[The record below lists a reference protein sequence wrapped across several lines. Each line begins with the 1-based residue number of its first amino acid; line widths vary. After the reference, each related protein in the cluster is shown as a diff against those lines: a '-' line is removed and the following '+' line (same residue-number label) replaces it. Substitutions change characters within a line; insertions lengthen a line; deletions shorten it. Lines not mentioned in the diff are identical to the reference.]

1 MLGATFNILLAQRTI
16 TSLSTYQEQHP
27 RGAPMRY
34 SFALISIAAISA
46 LLIAAKE
53 PAPSLEG
60 YWKGSGIVSHKGA
73 NDRVECRVRYK
84 RASDRSFSYT
94 ATCAMESGKYDLTG
108 SVTNTSGSRYSGTV
122 VGGSEGSRET
132 GRVFL
137 IQRGKLLSV
146 SVTSRSGSARMT
158 LFKLG

>member
-1 MLGATFNILLAQRTI
+1 MNGNRHV
-16 TSLSTYQEQHP
+16 SLTT
-27 RGAPMRY
+27 
-34 SFALISIAAISA
+34 ALILTTILAISA
-46 LLIAAKE
+46 LLTAAKE

-73 NDRVECRVRYK
+73 NDRVECRVRYT
-84 RASDRSFSYT
+84 RAGGGSFSYT

-108 SVTNTSGSRYSGTV
+108 SVTNTSSSRYSGTV

-132 GRVFL
+132 GRVSL
-137 IQRGKLLSV
+137 IQRGKALSV

-158 LFKLG
+158 LFKLD

>member
-1 MLGATFNILLAQRTI
+1 FEGKCRHHAGNREEESTDEWTSPRFADDRAFLDDNRCDKRLAYCRQRTC
-16 TSLSTYQEQHP
+16 P
-27 RGAPMRY
+27 FARG
-34 SFALISIAAISA
+34 L
-46 LLIAAKE
+46 
-53 PAPSLEG
+53 LEG
-60 YWKGSGIVSHKGA
+60 AGIVSHKGA

-158 LFKLG
+158 LFKLS

>member
-1 MLGATFNILLAQRTI
+1 
-16 TSLSTYQEQHP
+16 
-27 RGAPMRY
+27 MRH
-34 SFALISIAAISA
+34 SFALISIAAIST
-46 LLIAAKE
+46 LLTAAKA

-73 NDRVECRVRYK
+73 EDRVECRVRYT
-84 RASDRSFSYT
+84 RAGDRSFSYT

-108 SVTNTSGSRYSGTV
+108 SVTNTSGNRYSGTV

-132 GRVFL
+132 GRVL
-137 IQRGKLLSV
+137 LVQRGKYLSV

-158 LFKLG
+158 LAKLG

>member
-1 MLGATFNILLAQRTI
+1 
-16 TSLSTYQEQHP
+16 
-27 RGAPMRY
+27 MRH
-34 SFALISIAAISA
+34 SFALISIAAIST
-46 LLIAAKE
+46 LLTAANA

-73 NDRVECRVRYK
+73 DDRVECRVRYK

-122 VGGSEGSRET
+122 VGGSEGERET
-132 GRVFL
+132 GHVLL
-137 IQRGKLLSV
+137 IQSGHYLTV
-146 SVTSRSGSARMT
+146 SVTSRSRSARMT
-158 LFKLG
+158 LAKLG

>member
-1 MLGATFNILLAQRTI
+1 
-16 TSLSTYQEQHP
+16 
-27 RGAPMRY
+27 MRH

-46 LLIAAKE
+46 LLTAAKE

-73 NDRVECRVRYK
+73 NDRVECRVRYM
-84 RASDRSFSYT
+84 RAGDRSFSYT
-94 ATCAMESGKYDLTG
+94 ATCATESGKYDLTG

-122 VGGSEGSRET
+122 VGGSEG
-132 GRVFL
+132 G
-137 IQRGKLLSV
+137 QYLSV

>member
-1 MLGATFNILLAQRTI
+1 
-16 TSLSTYQEQHP
+16 
-27 RGAPMRY
+27 MRHG
-34 SFALISIAAISA
+34 FALILTGAISA
-46 LLIAAKE
+46 FLIAAA
-53 PAPSLEG
+53 PTAPSLEG

-73 NDRVECRVRYK
+73 EDRVQCRVRYTHAGGK
-84 RASDRSFSYT
+84 SFSYT

-122 VGGSEGSRET
+122 VGGREGSRET

-137 IQRGKLLSV
+137 IQRGKSLSV

-158 LFKLG
+158 LFKLD

>member
-1 MLGATFNILLAQRTI
+1 PCLLPPKNLSLRSRAIGRGRVLSATKVPTI
-16 TSLSTYQEQHP
+16 VWSAGCGTS
-27 RGAPMRY
+27 AP
-34 SFALISIAAISA
+34 ATGVSA
-46 LLIAAKE
+46 TPP
-53 PAPSLEG
+53 PAP
-60 YWKGSGIVSHKGA
+60 W
-73 NDRVECRVRYK
+73 
-84 RASDRSFSYT
+84 
-94 ATCAMESGKYDLTG
+94 SGKYDLTG

>member
-1 MLGATFNILLAQRTI
+1 MNGDRHV
-16 TSLSTYQEQHP
+16 SLTT
-27 RGAPMRY
+27 
-34 SFALISIAAISA
+34 ALILTTIVATSA
-46 LLIAAKE
+46 LLTGAKE
-53 PAPSLEG
+53 SAPSLEG
-60 YWKGSGIVSHKGA
+60 YWKGSGIVTHKGA
-73 NDRVECRVRYK
+73 NDRVECRVRYT
-84 RASDRSFSYT
+84 RAGGRSFSYT

-132 GRVFL
+132 GRVSL

-146 SVTSRSGSARMT
+146 NVTSHSGSARMT